1 MIGKP
6 ERADGGERWC
16 EKVTFPVVNTGT
28 EPVTVGTVTFGT
40 HIIGALGIDWD
51 TRTSTRKLPLPL
63 APGAR
68 RTASYR
74 ICVDAW
80 RVPLGMHIDTKDV
93 TFDWTRHPGDAPASG
108 PGTAP
113 ATKAQKAQKAQRKP
127 G

>member
-1 MIGKP
+1 MN
-6 ERADGGERWC
+6 A
-16 EKVTFPVVNTGT
+16 GT
-28 EPVTVGTVTFGT
+28 QPVTVGRVTFGT

-63 APGAR
+63 PPGAR

-80 RVPLGMHIDTKDV
+80 RVPLGMHLDTKDV
-93 TFDWTRHPGDAPASG
+93 SFDWTRHPEDTPADTSANAPEEK
-108 PGTAP
+108 T
-113 ATKAQKAQKAQRKP
+113 QRKP